1 MSSQCKYCLYGCPV
15 PMLFSYIWNWPLSRS
30 EKRMH
35 RILGWCRMVP
45 MHVHNPYAPE
55 GSNQYFMTSLNS
67 TIQTSLLPCFT
78 QKASN
83 NKPQPHLAYW
93 IIRENSA
100 ISNHVKWHVILDLQK
115 IWFPAQAVLTMADLK
130 GKIWILRLDPPNTT
144 ENLQPSSVPGRVWK
158 CWCDCR
164 ILI

>member
-1 MSSQCKYCLYGCPV
+1 
-15 PMLFSYIWNWPLSRS
+15 
-30 EKRMH
+30 
-35 RILGWCRMVP
+35 

-115 IWFPAQAVLTMADLK
+115 I
-130 GKIWILRLDPPNTT
+130 
-144 ENLQPSSVPGRVWK
+144 
-158 CWCDCR
+158 
-164 ILI
+164 